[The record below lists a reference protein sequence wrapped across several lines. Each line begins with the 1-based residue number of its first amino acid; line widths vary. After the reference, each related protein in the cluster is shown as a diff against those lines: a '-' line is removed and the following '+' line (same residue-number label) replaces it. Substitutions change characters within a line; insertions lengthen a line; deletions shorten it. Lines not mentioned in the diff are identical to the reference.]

1 MAKDKSGRF
10 LNVDLDIVG
19 RERLNDVVDAFG
31 EKALVLYVGRRGRGY
46 YAVVESASTF
56 RKNADQIIQNLVA
69 MVRKLSRNTR
79 KIWDKATSREFNIG
93 VEAPPSV
100 YAESGHSI
108 PIYVLQLKQKTLE
121 DILSVN
127 GTLTFTVYPSE
138 LPAKKQAVRKQTG
151 RGKLATTR
159 KAK

>member
-1 MAKDKSGRF
+1 MAKDESGRF

-31 EKALVLYVGRRGRGY
+31 KKALVLYVGRRGRGY
-46 YAVVESASTF
+46 YAVVEAANTF

-69 MVRKLSRNTR
+69 MVKKLPRSTR
-79 KIWDKATSREFNIG
+79 KTWDKATSREFNIG

-121 DILSVN
+121 AILSVN
-127 GTLTFTVYPSE
+127 GTITLTVYPSE
-138 LPAKKQAVRKQTG
+138 MPTKKQRVRKQSG
-151 RGKLATTR
+151 TR